1 MALLRRWDPDARH
14 GGGRTT
20 RCRVDADAG
29 RVSALSRAKQRCGRG
44 PNLLAARERWVSFKA
59 AALRRRLTPVI
70 AHAVRSMLTSPP
82 ERVEWRTCRQVQGNP
97 GTLSKN
103 ASRSISGHEPN

>member
-59 AALRRRLTPVI
+59 AALRRRLTPD
-70 AHAVRSMLTSPP
+70 AGHRPRGAVDVDQSTRARRVANLQASPGQP
-82 ERVEWRTCRQVQGNP
+82 GDSLEECFPINFRT
-97 GTLSKN
+97 
-103 ASRSISGHEPN
+103 